1 MISNYLNYHEEFHR
15 NDLILPLYDPKKGKT
30 DFLDDKHLVWT
41 HGYIGFLAGMESQLG
56 DDMRYIMEAMPY
68 DAYLKRLNKQMNYD
82 KYRNAPG
89 SDEFR
94 F

>member
-1 MISNYLNYHEEFHR
+1 
-15 NDLILPLYDPKKGKT
+15 
-30 DFLDDKHLVWT
+30 
-41 HGYIGFLAGMESQLG
+41 
-56 DDMRYIMEAMPY
+56 MRYIMEAMPY

-94 F
+94 FWLSFKLFITQIPL

>member
-41 HGYIGFLAGMESQLG
+41 HGYIGFLAGMES
-56 DDMRYIMEAMPY
+56 
-68 DAYLKRLNKQMNYD
+68 
-82 KYRNAPG
+82 
-89 SDEFR
+89 
-94 F
+94 